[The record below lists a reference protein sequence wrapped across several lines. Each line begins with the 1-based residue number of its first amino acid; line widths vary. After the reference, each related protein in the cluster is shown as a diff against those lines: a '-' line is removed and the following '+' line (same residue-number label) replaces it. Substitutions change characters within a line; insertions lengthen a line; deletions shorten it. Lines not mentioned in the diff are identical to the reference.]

1 MDKLLERFNGDKL
14 AADAIRGK
22 YLDEGENS
30 LEDLFDRITDAILPN
45 YIKTQKLLYPNSWKN
60 QAYRKVNWRDE
71 LFGEFNSL
79 TILPQ
84 GSILSNL
91 GTKKLGSLSNC
102 FVIGQPAD
110 SYGGIMQKDEQLV
123 HLMKR
128 RGGVGLDISTLRFSG
143 AITSNT
149 AKSSTGATS
158 FMSRFSNST
167 NEVAQNGRRG
177 ALMLSMHCNHIDI
190 LDFIHKKI
198 DNKSI
203 SGANISVKFT
213 NEFMDAVIQNKDH
226 ILRFPYDVD
235 IKGLGR
241 KANLAEYNEL
251 IEHDNGIFTKRVKAA
266 EIYKALAKSAW
277 TCADP
282 GQLFEDIHHEYSPDS
297 VYPQYRGVTT
307 NPCGEIFMQAFDA
320 CRLIAQNLLKCV
332 SNPYT
337 AHANINYDRLFEVS
351 REVQIINDIIVD
363 LEIVEIKK
371 IIDKIKSDPEDN
383 KVKRTELELWQN
395 ILEVTKSGRRTGSGI
410 TALGDMLAALN
421 VQYGS
426 RESFDIVE
434 RVFRTKLQGELT
446 ATIGLAEAKGPFK
459 GWDKN
464 LEYEFDK
471 RGRPVKGK
479 NQFYQNLLEEFPDLV
494 VEMCKHGRRNVSWS
508 TVAPTGTIS
517 LMAQVTSG
525 VEPLF
530 SPYYM
535 RKRKVN
541 PSDNA
546 LRFDSMDEHGVK
558 WVNYPVLH
566 PQLKIWAEINRGVDF
581 NEQLDINS
589 SADIEAIY
597 NSSPWFN
604 ACANDIHFKNRI
616 SMQAIIQKYTTHS
629 ISSTLNLHK
638 DVTVAEI
645 EEIYLLAYKTKLKG
659 VTVYRDTSKNGV
671 LEHMNKVDSE
681 EFKENN
687 APKRPK
693 VLKGEV
699 YKTTVKGVPY
709 TVVIGL
715 KDNKPYEIFCSPDL
729 NIKDSEV
736 QIKKVKRG
744 EYNFVGDSDIFTSL
758 ELNSEEEEVI
768 ARLISGALRHGMSSK
783 FIQIILD
790 GSSRDL
796 TGFSKAISRVLKKYT
811 ADGDK
816 VTGATCSNCGSESLV
831 FEEGCQKCLGCLSSK
846 C

>member
-1 MDKLLERFNGDKL
+1 
-14 AADAIRGK
+14 
-22 YLDEGENS
+22 
-30 LEDLFDRITDAILPN
+30 
-45 YIKTQKLLYPNSWKN
+45 
-60 QAYRKVNWRDE
+60 
-71 LFGEFNSL
+71 
-79 TILPQ
+79 
-84 GSILSNL
+84 
-91 GTKKLGSLSNC
+91 
-102 FVIGQPAD
+102 
-110 SYGGIMQKDEQLV
+110 
-123 HLMKR
+123 
-128 RGGVGLDISTLRFSG
+128 
-143 AITSNT
+143 
-149 AKSSTGATS
+149 
-158 FMSRFSNST
+158 
-167 NEVAQNGRRG
+167 
-177 ALMLSMHCNHIDI
+177 
-190 LDFIHKKI
+190 
-198 DNKSI
+198 
-203 SGANISVKFT
+203 
-213 NEFMDAVIQNKDH
+213 
-226 ILRFPYDVD
+226 
-235 IKGLGR
+235 
-241 KANLAEYNEL
+241 
-251 IEHDNGIFTKRVKAA
+251 
-266 EIYKALAKSAW
+266 
-277 TCADP
+277 
-282 GQLFEDIHHEYSPDS
+282 
-297 VYPQYRGVTT
+297 
-307 NPCGEIFMQAFDA
+307 
-320 CRLIAQNLLKCV
+320 
-332 SNPYT
+332 
-337 AHANINYDRLFEVS
+337 
-351 REVQIINDIIVD
+351 
-363 LEIVEIKK
+363 
-371 IIDKIKSDPEDN
+371 
-383 KVKRTELELWQN
+383 
-395 ILEVTKSGRRTGSGI
+395 
-410 TALGDMLAALN
+410 
-421 VQYGS
+421 
-426 RESFDIVE
+426 
-434 RVFRTKLQGELT
+434 
-446 ATIGLAEAKGPFK
+446 
-459 GWDKN
+459 
-464 LEYEFDK
+464 
-471 RGRPVKGK
+471 
-479 NQFYQNLLEEFPDLV
+479 
-494 VEMCKHGRRNVSWS
+494 MCKHGRRNVSWS